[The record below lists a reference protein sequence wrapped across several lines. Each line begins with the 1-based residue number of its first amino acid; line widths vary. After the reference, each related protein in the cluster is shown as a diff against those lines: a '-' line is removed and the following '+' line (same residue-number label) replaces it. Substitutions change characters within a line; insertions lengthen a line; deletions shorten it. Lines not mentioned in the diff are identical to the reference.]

1 MVGREDNFLHQ
12 QLPGL
17 QAIGPLQ
24 ALHRVS
30 IPPCYRNSGLG
41 GRRVHRNVTRSPRQ
55 AVCGLMLLHPGV
67 IAMPKFRS
75 LVPMLQTLDMERTIA
90 WYEFVLGFQRV
101 GEQADGWCCLSR
113 DGISIMFMTNA
124 HLGPPH
130 ATATQY
136 ISVDNADAL
145 WEQVK
150 ENCQAEWGPE
160 DMPYGLLGVRHQG
173 P

>member
-1 MVGREDNFLHQ
+1 
-12 QLPGL
+12 
-17 QAIGPLQ
+17 
-24 ALHRVS
+24 
-30 IPPCYRNSGLG
+30 
-41 GRRVHRNVTRSPRQ
+41 
-55 AVCGLMLLHPGV
+55 
-67 IAMPKFRS
+67 MPKFRS

-90 WYEFVLGFQRV
+90 WYESVLGFQRV

-160 DMPYGLLGVRHQG
+160 DMPYGLREFAIKDPNGYPPELR
-173 P
+173 